1 MARHTIPAFFSAL
14 FLTLVLLQPFAGTAR
29 AAGADARP
37 QAVYSGNP
45 KSMKYH
51 NAKCR
56 HFNCKACTVRFSS
69 PEEARAKGYVACKV
83 CKG

>member
-1 MARHTIPAFFSAL
+1 MTRRIVPVLALILLLAFA
-14 FLTLVLLQPFAGTAR
+14 VTAQ
-29 AAGADARP
+29 AAKDG
-37 QAVYSGNP
+37 QAAYSGNP
-45 KSMKYH
+45 QSMKYH
-51 NAKCR
+51 NSGCR